1 MKVLLIAVVLV
12 IFIVILLSRKKH
24 KSSRISSPSIHTST
38 DKNKETVLEQ
48 PKSQFNPIPLY
59 EEEDKKSITYE
70 TLEDDTKTTS
80 TNNNSYSLPPKKYY
94 KSVYDYL
101 LHDSRWLDCRNR
113 ILKRD
118 GYRCKW
124 CGEKYD
130 LQIHHK
136 YYHKLP
142 NNHFVNPWEYDDDCF
157 ITLCKTCHDKFH
169 ENHNNKVY
177 YRSYREHRSLLKRL
191 KENERNKN

>member
-1 MKVLLIAVVLV
+1 MLLVV
-12 IFIVILLSRKKH
+12 IILALLYFWYKSIRKSPRPTYNKH
-24 KSSRISSPSIHTST
+24 KS
-38 DKNKETVLEQ
+38 
-48 PKSQFNPIPLY
+48 KSQNQ
-59 EEEDKKSITYE
+59 
-70 TLEDDTKTTS
+70 KTIS
-80 TNNNSYSLPPKKYY
+80 E
-94 KSVYDYL
+94 YDCL

-157 ITLCKTCHDKFH
+157 ITLCKTCHARFH

-177 YRSYREHRSLLKRL
+177 YRSYIEHRNILRKI
-191 KENERNKN
+191 KENERNKNKTRIR